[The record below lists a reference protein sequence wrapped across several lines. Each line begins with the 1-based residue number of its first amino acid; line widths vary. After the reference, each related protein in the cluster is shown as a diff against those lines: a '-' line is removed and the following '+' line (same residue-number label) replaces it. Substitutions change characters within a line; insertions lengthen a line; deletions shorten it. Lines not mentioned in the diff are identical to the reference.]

1 MVVLPTGYITE
12 MIINQSFL
20 KTPICLFDAKTGI
33 LCSKCDAKLTS
44 GQLNAAAVYSSI
56 KLAKLGEKDQEIS
69 KFTLVGSHKVDD
81 DYILFLRTSDI
92 ITIRSNPSIIKKFAG
107 EFNANIWFVE
117 AEGTD
122 RRFMEN
128 LFYPL
133 RILNMNLI
141 WLPDGNKLTRVILS
155 QESANKTSFPL
166 DVEKIRKVAK
176 VVKKIDLIVEF
187 ETQSN

>member
-1 MVVLPTGYITE
+1 
-12 MIINQSFL
+12 
-20 KTPICLFDAKTGI
+20 LFDAKTGI
-33 LCSKCDAKLTS
+33 LCSKCDAKLNS
-44 GQLNAAAVYSSI
+44 GQLNQAAVFSSI
-56 KLAKLGEKDQEIS
+56 KLAKLAEKDPEIS

-92 ITIRSNPSIIKKFAG
+92 ITIRSNPAIVQKFAG

-128 LFYPL
+128 LFYP
-133 RILNMNLI
+133 RRVLNMNLI
-141 WLPDGNKLTRVILS
+141 WLPDGNKLTRVVVN
-155 QESANKTSFPL
+155 QESVKRSSMPL

-176 VVKKIDLIVEF
+176 AVKKIELIVEF
-187 ETQSN
+187 ETLSN

>member
-1 MVVLPTGYITE
+1 MPTNRLY
-12 MIINQSFL
+12 NRNDNYPKFLL

-44 GQLNAAAVYSSI
+44 GQLNQAAVFSSI
-56 KLAKLGEKDQEIS
+56 KLAKLAEKDQEVS

-81 DYILFLRTSDI
+81 DYVLYLRTSDI
-92 ITIRSNPSIIKKFAG
+92 ITIRSNPSIAEKFTG
-107 EFNANIWFVE
+107 EFKANIWFIE

-128 LFYPL
+128 VFYPH
-133 RILNMNLI
+133 RVLNMNLI
-141 WLPDGNKLTRVILS
+141 WLPDGNKLTRVIVS
-155 QESANKTSFPL
+155 RDSENGSGFSL
-166 DVEKIRKVAK
+166 DIEKIKKVAK
-176 VVKKIDLIVEF
+176 EVKKIDLIVEF

>member
-1 MVVLPTGYITE
+1 
-12 MIINQSFL
+12 
-20 KTPICLFDAKTGI
+20 LFDAKTGI
-33 LCSKCDAKLTS
+33 LCSKCDAKLNS
-44 GQLNAAAVYSSI
+44 GQLNQAAVFSSI
-56 KLAKLGEKDQEIS
+56 KLAKLAEKDQEIS

-92 ITIRSNPSIIKKFAG
+92 ITIRSNPAIVQKFAG

-128 LFYPL
+128 LFYP
-133 RILNMNLI
+133 RRVLNMNLI
-141 WLPDGNKLTRVILS
+141 WLPDGNKLTRVVVN
-155 QESANKTSFPL
+155 QESVKRLSMPL

-176 VVKKIDLIVEF
+176 AVKKIELIVEF
-187 ETQSN
+187 ETLSN

>member
-1 MVVLPTGYITE
+1 M
-12 MIINQSFL
+12 
-20 KTPICLFDAKTGI
+20 FDAKTGI
-33 LCSKCDAKLTS
+33 LCSKCDAKLNS
-44 GQLNAAAVYSSI
+44 GQLNQAAVFSSI
-56 KLAKLGEKDQEIS
+56 KLAKLAEKDQEIS

-92 ITIRSNPSIIKKFAG
+92 ITIRSNPAIVQKFAG

-128 LFYPL
+128 LFYP
-133 RILNMNLI
+133 RRVLNMNLI
-141 WLPDGNKLTRVILS
+141 WLPDGNKLTRVVVN
-155 QESANKTSFPL
+155 QESVKRLSMPL

-176 VVKKIDLIVEF
+176 AVKKIELIVEF
-187 ETQSN
+187 ETLSN

>member
-1 MVVLPTGYITE
+1 M
-12 MIINQSFL
+12 
-20 KTPICLFDAKTGI
+20 FDAKTGI

-44 GQLNAAAVYSSI
+44 GQLNQAAVYSSI
-56 KLAKLGEKDQEIS
+56 KLAKLGEKDQEIN
-69 KFTLVGSHKVDD
+69 KFTLVSSYKVDD

-92 ITIRSNPSIIKKFAG
+92 ITIRSNPSIVKKFAG

-128 LFYPL
+128 LFYPQ

-141 WLPDGNKLTRVILS
+141 WLPDGNKLTRVIVS
-155 QESANKTSFPL
+155 QESGNTSSFPL
-166 DVEKIRKVAK
+166 DVEKIRKVARA
-176 VVKKIDLIVEF
+176 VKKIDLIVEF
-187 ETQSN
+187 ETHAN

>member
-1 MVVLPTGYITE
+1 
-12 MIINQSFL
+12 
-20 KTPICLFDAKTGI
+20 LFDAKTGI
-33 LCSKCDAKLTS
+33 LCSKCDAKLNS
-44 GQLNAAAVYSSI
+44 GQLNQAAVFSSI
-56 KLAKLGEKDQEIS
+56 KLAKLAEKDQEIS

-92 ITIRSNPSIIKKFAG
+92 ITIRSNPAIVQKFAG

-128 LFYPL
+128 LFYP
-133 RILNMNLI
+133 RRVLNMNLI
-141 WLPDGNKLTRVILS
+141 WLPDGNKLTRVVVN
-155 QESANKTSFPL
+155 QESVKRSSMLL

-176 VVKKIDLIVEF
+176 AVKKIELIVEF
-187 ETQSN
+187 ETLSN

>member
-1 MVVLPTGYITE
+1 
-12 MIINQSFL
+12 
-20 KTPICLFDAKTGI
+20 LFDAKTGI

-44 GQLNAAAVYSSI
+44 GQLNQADVYSSI
-56 KLAKLGEKDQEIS
+56 KLAKLAERDQEIS

-81 DYILFLRTSDI
+81 DYILFLRTPDI
-92 ITIRSNPSIIKKFAG
+92 ITIRSNPAIGKKFSG
-107 EFNANIWFVE
+107 EFNANIWFIE

-133 RILNMNLI
+133 RVLNMNLI
-141 WLPDGNKLTRVILS
+141 WLPDGNKLTRVIVN
-155 QESANKTSFPL
+155 QVAANRSSFPL

-176 VVKKIDLIVEF
+176 AVKKIDLIVEF
-187 ETQSN
+187 EANPN